1 MVKNTIFT
9 YYNHQ
14 IHPDIA
20 TYQHAVINKII
31 EGTDIDFNPLKY
43 NADDG
48 QLYPDNVI
56 HYGLHTLFDKG
67 YENIFI
73 LDIDCIPLSLNA
85 LTYTFDKASN
95 GTLIGNAQRSHHLDN
110 NEHIFVGS
118 SCLCLN
124 GKLYESMGVPSFT
137 PTNRGDIA
145 EELAYVAE
153 EKNIPIEFFVPHSFE
168 SKPNGCD
175 SWALTGDMKPYG
187 IGTTFMKQD
196 GELMF
201 YHLFE
206 SRTNLNVERFV
217 SKCQEMLNLDN

>member
-31 EGTDIDFNPLKY
+31 EGSDIDFNPLKY

-48 QLYPDNVI
+48 KLYPDDVI

-175 SWALTGDMKPYG
+175 SWALTGDMKP
-187 IGTTFMKQD
+187 
-196 GELMF
+196 
-201 YHLFE
+201 
-206 SRTNLNVERFV
+206 
-217 SKCQEMLNLDN
+217 